1 MALSRTYKLK
11 TYSRMKKQG
20 RCGYRA
26 PEIAESEVRVEQGIA
41 ASESI
46 YELNYSD
53 TQGAAGD
60 IEEVIDGG
68 TF

>member
-1 MALSRTYKLK
+1 
-11 TYSRMKKQG
+11 MKKQG

>member
-1 MALSRTYKLK
+1 ME
-11 TYSRMKKQG
+11 KQG

-26 PEIAESEVRVEQGIA
+26 PEIAESEVCVEQGIA